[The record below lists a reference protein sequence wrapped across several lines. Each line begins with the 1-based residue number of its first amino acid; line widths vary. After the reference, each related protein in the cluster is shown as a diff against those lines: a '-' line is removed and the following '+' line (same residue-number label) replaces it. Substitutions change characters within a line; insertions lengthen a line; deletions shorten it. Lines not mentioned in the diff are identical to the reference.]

1 MIREPMYDND
11 VATKEYVDK
20 QLKKEVNTSL
30 TNYSKN
36 WGTTPVPPYH
46 VNDTWTINGEIYVC
60 IKERLIGEFNT
71 LDWKKVIDTS
81 VYDEYIANTFKVT
94 TDMLAIQT
102 DDKIET
108 YVQSEDPS
116 TSWVTSL
123 DKDKHVYDCWRK
135 STTNSTDE
143 FVYQKINTNPISYG
157 WVKQKVSA
165 NMFDFTD
172 GYKCIYK
179 SIPSVYNIHDL
190 WLIEDGIDESSLP
203 NGCVSGTWVVCITSN
218 TTYNKSDWTKYESTL
233 TMESIEEH
241 FYTKTEVDNTVTT
254 LNNTI
259 NAGLISTKN
268 SILQEVS
275 STYATQEVT
284 NSIINDINDQQAIIG
299 NVVDT
304 QTQQTEQISS
314 IQTDLGGVTT
324 QVSTLETTVDETFQE
339 FRDNLGENYYSKSQ
353 TNTVIGSIVEQNN
366 NSIQST
372 ITEQVTRIDADLV
385 DIKSKQS
392 QLTQTTNGLTQ
403 IVSNTGGNNLL
414 RNSYFKE
421 FENGELTYW
430 IGTHKVVTLADS
442 KSGTALSL
450 QNGKVRQ
457 SVNLVDGE
465 YCFSCKYKRTNEVG
479 ISKLIINND
488 TYVLEGAVD
497 EICTISKV
505 INLTTDSITIE
516 FESDINDGC
525 IIYEPMLNEGNV
537 SSIFTQNASES
548 ISDTVTIGK
557 GIEVK
562 ASNINNKT
570 SLNADGMRGRNIYTD
585 ELTFYQ
591 TVDGMYGKRIETESL
606 RSGDLIIS
614 SSNGHNTITGL

>member
-11 VATKEYVDK
+11 VATKEYVDR
-20 QLKKEVNTSL
+20 QLQQKVETSL

-71 LDWKKVIDTS
+71 LDWKKVIDTA

-116 TSWVTSL
+116 ISWVTSL

-143 FVYQKINTNPISYG
+143 FVYQKVNTNPISYG

-218 TTYNKSDWTKYESTL
+218 TTYNKSDWTKYDSTL

-284 NSIINDINDQQAIIG
+284 NSIIHDINDQQAIIG

-304 QTQQTEQISS
+304 QTQQTNQISS
-314 IQTDLGGVTT
+314 IQTDLGGITT

-339 FRDNLGENYYSKSQ
+339 FRNNLGENYYSKSE

-366 NSIQST
+366 NLIQST

-403 IVSNTGGNNLL
+403 IVSNRGGNNLL
-414 RNSYFKE
+414 RNSYFYE
-421 FENGELTYW
+421 YENGLLTYW
-430 IGTHKVVTLADS
+430 NGPQKVIEKYES
-442 KSGTALSL
+442 KSRNALSL
-450 QNGKVRQ
+450 QNGTIKQ
-457 SVNLVDGE
+457 SVSLINKK
-465 YCFSCKYKRTNEVG
+465 YCCSFKYIKLSEVANA
-479 ISKLIINND
+479 KFIINGKEHVLDGNVD
-488 TYVLEGAVD
+488 TEKKF
-497 EICTISKV
+497 EIVEDLK
-505 INLTTDSITIE
+505 TDSITIE
-516 FESDINDGC
+516 FVCDTNDGFLV
-525 IIYEPMLNEGNV
+525 YEPMLNEGE
-537 SSIFTQNASES
+537 SASLFTQNTSES
-548 ISDTVTIGK
+548 ISDTVNIGK
-557 GIEVK
+557 GVEVL
-562 ASNINNKT
+562 ASNIKNKT
-570 SLNADGMRGRNIYTD
+570 RMDADGLRGTNTETN
-585 ELTFYQ
+585 ELTFFQ
-591 TVDGMYGKRIETESL
+591 TTEGIYGKEVETESI
-606 RSGDLIIS
+606 RSGNLIVTTR
-614 SSNGHNTITGL
+614 NEHNFMSGL

>member
-1 MIREPMYDND
+1 M
-11 VATKEYVDK
+11 
-20 QLKKEVNTSL
+20 
-30 TNYSKN
+30 
-36 WGTTPVPPYH
+36 
-46 VNDTWTINGEIYVC
+46 
-60 IKERLIGEFNT
+60 
-71 LDWKKVIDTS
+71 
-81 VYDEYIANTFKVT
+81 
-94 TDMLAIQT
+94 
-102 DDKIET
+102 
-108 YVQSEDPS
+108 
-116 TSWVTSL
+116 
-123 DKDKHVYDCWRK
+123 
-135 STTNSTDE
+135 
-143 FVYQKINTNPISYG
+143 
-157 WVKQKVSA
+157 
-165 NMFDFTD
+165 
-172 GYKCIYK
+172 
-179 SIPSVYNIHDL
+179 
-190 WLIEDGIDESSLP
+190 
-203 NGCVSGTWVVCITSN
+203 
-218 TTYNKSDWTKYESTL
+218 
-233 TMESIEEH
+233 
-241 FYTKTEVDNTVTT
+241 
-254 LNNTI
+254 
-259 NAGLISTKN
+259 ISTKN

-284 NSIINDINDQQAIIG
+284 NSIIHDINDQQAIIG

-304 QTQQTEQISS
+304 QTQQTNQISS
-314 IQTDLGGVTT
+314 IQTDLGGITT

-339 FRDNLGENYYSKSQ
+339 FRDNLGENYYSKSE

-430 IGTHKVVTLADS
+430 IGTHKVITLGDS

-465 YCFSCKYKRTNEVG
+465 YCFSCKYKRVNEVG
-479 ISKLIINND
+479 ISKLMINND
-488 TYVLEGAVD
+488 TYVLEGAVG
-497 EICTISKV
+497 EICTISK
-505 INLTTDSITIE
+505 IIDLTTDSITIE

-525 IIYEPMLNEGNV
+525 IIYEPMLNDGNV
-537 SSIFTQNASES
+537 PSIFTQNASES

-562 ASNINNKT
+562 ATNINNKT

-606 RSGDLIIS
+606 RSGDLIMS

>member
-11 VATKEYVDK
+11 VATKGYVDK
-20 QLKKEVNTSL
+20 QVKEKVNTSL

-46 VNDTWTINGEIYVC
+46 VNDTWTSNGEIYVC
-60 IKERLIGEFNT
+60 IQERLIGEFNT
-71 LDWKKVIDTS
+71 LDWKKVIDTT

-116 TSWVTSL
+116 SSWVTSL

-135 STTNSTDE
+135 SDNNATDT
-143 FVYQKINTNPISYG
+143 FVYTKINTNPVNYG
-157 WVKQKVSA
+157 WVQQKVSA
-165 NMFDFTD
+165 DMFDFTD

-179 SIPSVYNIHDL
+179 STPSVYNIHDL
-190 WLIEDGIDESSLP
+190 WLIEDGIDTSSLP
-203 NGCVSGTWVVCITSN
+203 NGCVSGMWAVCTASN
-218 TTYNKSDWTKYESTL
+218 TTYNKSDWTIYETTL
-233 TMESIEEH
+233 TMDTIEEH
-241 FYTKTEVDNTVTT
+241 FYTKTEIDNTVTT

-259 NAGLISTKN
+259 NVGLTSTKN
-268 SILQEVS
+268 SVLQEVS
-275 STYATQEVT
+275 STYATQEVA
-284 NSIINDINDQQAIIG
+284 NSIIHDINDQQTVIG

-304 QTQQTEQISS
+304 QTQQTNQISS
-314 IQTDLGGVTT
+314 IQTDLGGIST
-324 QVSTLETTVDETFQE
+324 QVTTLETTVDETFQE
-339 FRDNLGENYYSKSQ
+339 FRDNLGENYYSKSE
-353 TNTVIGSIVEQNN
+353 TNTAIGSIVEQNN
-366 NSIQST
+366 NIIQST

-385 DIKSKQS
+385 DIRSTQS

-430 IGTHKVVTLADS
+430 IGTHKVITLGDS

-465 YCFSCKYKRTNEVG
+465 YCFSCKYKRVNEVG
-479 ISKLIINND
+479 TAKIILNND
-488 TYVLEGAVD
+488 TYTLDGAVG
-497 EICTISKV
+497 EICTISKL
-505 INLTTDSITIE
+505 INLATDSITIE
-516 FESDINDGC
+516 FESDINDGF
-525 IIYEPMLNEGNV
+525 IIYEPMLNDGNV
-537 SSIFTQNASES
+537 PSIFTQNASES
-548 ISDTVTIGK
+548 ISDTVIIGK

-562 ASNINNKT
+562 ASNINTKT
-570 SLNADGMRGRNIYTD
+570 SINADGMRGRNIYTD

-591 TVDGMYGKRIETESL
+591 TVDGLYAKRIETESL
-606 RSGDLIIS
+606 RMGNLIMY

>member
-1 MIREPMYDND
+1 MIREPIYDND
-11 VATKEYVDK
+11 IATKEYVDR
-20 QLKKEVNTSL
+20 QLQEEVSTSL

-60 IKERLIGEFNT
+60 IQERLIGEFNT
-71 LDWKKVIDTS
+71 LDWKKVIDTT
-81 VYDEYIANTFKVT
+81 VYDEYIVNTFKVT

-108 YVQSEDPS
+108 YVQNEDPS
-116 TSWVTSL
+116 ISWVTSL

-135 STTNSTDE
+135 STNNSTDE
-143 FVYQKINTNPISYG
+143 FVYQKIHTNPVSYG
-157 WVKQKVSA
+157 WVQQKVSA
-165 NMFDFTD
+165 DMFDFTD

-179 SIPSVYNIHDL
+179 SIPSVYNVHDL
-190 WLIEDGIDESSLP
+190 WLIEDNIDESSLP
-203 NGCVSGTWVVCITSN
+203 NGCVSGTWVVCKTSN
-218 TTYNKSDWTKYESTL
+218 TTYNKSDWTIYANDL
-233 TMESIEEH
+233 TMDKIEEH

-268 SILQEVS
+268 SVLQEVS
-275 STYATQEVT
+275 STYTTQEVT
-284 NSIINDINDQQAIIG
+284 NSIIHDINDKDVVIG
-299 NVVDT
+299 TVVDT
-304 QTQQTEQISS
+304 QTKHTEQLSS
-314 IQTDLGGVTT
+314 IQTDLGGITS

-339 FRDNLGENYYSKSQ
+339 FRDDLGENYYSKSEMH
-353 TNTVIGSIVEQNN
+353 TAIGSIIEQNTDAL
-366 NSIQST
+366 QST
-372 ITEQVTRIDADLV
+372 ITEQVTRIEADLV

-392 QLTQTTNGLTQ
+392 QITQTTTGFSL
-403 IVSNTGGNNLL
+403 VLSATGGNNLL

-430 IGTHKVVTLADS
+430 IGTHKVITLMDS

-450 QNGKVRQ
+450 QYGKVKQ
-457 SVNLVDGE
+457 LLNLVDGE
-465 YCFSCKYKRTNEVG
+465 YCFSCKYKRISEVG
-479 ISKLIINND
+479 SAKIILNND
-488 TYVLEGAVD
+488 VYILDGAVG
-497 EICTISKV
+497 EVCTVSK
-505 INLTTDSITIE
+505 IIDLKTDSITIE
-516 FESDINDGC
+516 FESDMNDGF
-525 IIYEPMLNEGNV
+525 IIYEPMLNYGNIP
-537 SSIFTQNASES
+537 SMFTQNASES

-562 ASNINNKT
+562 ASNINTKT
-570 SLNADGMRGRNIYTD
+570 SINADGMRGRNIYTD

-591 TVDGMYGKRIETESL
+591 TVDGMYAKRIETESL